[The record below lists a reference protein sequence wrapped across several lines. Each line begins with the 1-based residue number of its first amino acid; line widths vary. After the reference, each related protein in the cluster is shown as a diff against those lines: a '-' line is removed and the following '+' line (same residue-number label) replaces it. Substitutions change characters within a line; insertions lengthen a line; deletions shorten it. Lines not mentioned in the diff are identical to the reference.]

1 MGSAETA
8 AACLARARQ
17 IAPGGCKDP
26 DPEWQIAR
34 WRPASAEVARACF
47 ELGPG
52 RETLIE
58 DDRGACT
65 QPSSA
70 APHQEKTPPR
80 CGAQVVGGNR
90 PRGDVAE

>member
-8 AACLARARQ
+8 AACLARAHQ
-17 IAPGGCKDP
+17 IATDGCKDP

-47 ELGPG
+47 ERGPG

-58 DDRGACT
+58 TAGPARSPA
-65 QPSSA
+65 
-70 APHQEKTPPR
+70 
-80 CGAQVVGGNR
+80 R
-90 PRGDVAE
+90 PRLIKKKSRAGAGPKS